1 MQITDKIT
9 TIKGIGPKK
18 ASALERLKIRTLGD
32 LLFYYPREYQ
42 DRRQIQTIKSLKDG
56 DTASIRARIVL
67 LVPGGFRGKRTL
79 QVLVTDDTGELSV
92 VFFKADY
99 LIKQLEKNQEYE
111 LYGKV
116 TERAGRLQMVHPEI
130 ERKSGLTEQ
139 GKILPLYPLT
149 EGISQK
155 DLRKWIKESFSLVK
169 ELPELLPEAM
179 RLRNRLCSLSYA
191 IENIHFP
198 EDPQKMREAKFR
210 LVFDEFLE
218 LQLGLLSMKERVFGA
233 AEGISFSKTKKMC
246 EFTQTLPFS
255 LTGAQARVLAEVE
268 TDMESKRI
276 MNRLIQGDVGSGKT
290 ALAAAAA
297 YKAIKSGFQAVMM
310 APTEILAGQHYETL
324 TSLFSPLG
332 VKVGCLTGSLAA
344 KEKKALLLDIQEK
357 RIDFLVGTHALIQ
370 PQVTFKKLGL
380 VITDEQHR
388 FGVRQRSLLQQKGNN
403 PDVLVMT
410 ATPIPRTLA
419 VILYADLDISVV
431 DELPPGRK
439 PVITKAV
446 TSSKR
451 EDAYTF
457 VREEIAKGRQAYVVA
472 PLIEESTEIEAKSA
486 KQLFEELSGHFPGV
500 RVCLLHGTMK
510 QTEKDHVMELFAK
523 GQADI
528 LVSTVVIEVGINVPN
543 ASIMVIENAERF
555 GLASLHQLRGRVG
568 RGAEQSYC
576 FLVTEG
582 KTEQSKERIK
592 ILCETNDGFL
602 IAEKD
607 LLLRGPGEFFG
618 FRQHGLPELKLA
630 DPSKHLSILEIARK
644 EAFFVLETDPD
655 LENEE
660 NAELKNRM
668 QMLFEDVEGLSI

>member
-42 DRRQIQTIKSLKDG
+42 DRRRIQTIKSLKDG
-56 DTASIRARIVL
+56 DTATIRARIVL

-79 QVLVTDDTGELSV
+79 QVLVKDETGELSV

-130 ERKSGLTEQ
+130 ERKMESTQQ

-155 DLRKWIKESFSLVK
+155 DLRKWVKESFSLVE
-169 ELPELLPEAM
+169 ELPELLPEEM
-179 RLRNRLCSLSYA
+179 RLRNRLCSLPYA

-233 AEGISFSKTKKMC
+233 VEGISFLKTKKMS

-297 YKAIKSGFQAVMM
+297 YKAIKSGFLAVMM

-324 TSLFSPLG
+324 TALFSPLG
-332 VKVGCLTGSLAA
+332 MNVGCLTGSLTA

-370 PQVTFKKLGL
+370 PQVTFEKLGL
-380 VITDEQHR
+380 VITDEQH
-388 FGVRQRSLLQQKGNN
+388 
-403 PDVLVMT
+403 
-410 ATPIPRTLA
+410 
-419 VILYADLDISVV
+419 
-431 DELPPGRK
+431 
-439 PVITKAV
+439 
-446 TSSKR
+446 
-451 EDAYTF
+451 
-457 VREEIAKGRQAYVVA
+457 
-472 PLIEESTEIEAKSA
+472 
-486 KQLFEELSGHFPGV
+486 
-500 RVCLLHGTMK
+500 
-510 QTEKDHVMELFAK
+510 
-523 GQADI
+523 
-528 LVSTVVIEVGINVPN
+528 
-543 ASIMVIENAERF
+543 
-555 GLASLHQLRGRVG
+555 
-568 RGAEQSYC
+568 
-576 FLVTEG
+576 
-582 KTEQSKERIK
+582 
-592 ILCETNDGFL
+592 
-602 IAEKD
+602 
-607 LLLRGPGEFFG
+607 
-618 FRQHGLPELKLA
+618 
-630 DPSKHLSILEIARK
+630 
-644 EAFFVLETDPD
+644 
-655 LENEE
+655 
-660 NAELKNRM
+660 
-668 QMLFEDVEGLSI
+668 